1 MLLLSSRYTSDS
13 DLHAVF
19 MSFLRRFL
27 GVSRLVNLPNLNV
40 VFVVPRRL
48 YPLPPPPL
56 FFLISIRRRHPVSR
70 LYSRLYFRLY
80 SISFNFHTVF
90 KQIPLYYA
98 ILSLSLLRDCRGFYA
113 VMLPDLCCS
122 LPLVCIRSHFS
133 HMYRAMYFESC
144 LPSHIY

>member
-48 YPLPPPPL
+48 YPLPPPPS
-56 FFLISIRRRHPVSR
+56 FLPH
-70 LYSRLYFRLY
+70 LYS
-80 SISFNFHTVF
+80 SS
-90 KQIPLYYA
+90 P
-98 ILSLSLLRDCRGFYA
+98 
-113 VMLPDLCCS
+113 
-122 LPLVCIRSHFS
+122 
-133 HMYRAMYFESC
+133 SC
-144 LPSHIY
+144 L

>member
-48 YPLPPPPL
+48 YPLPL
-56 FFLISIRRRHPVSR
+56 FFSSSLFV
-70 LYSRLYFRLY
+70 
-80 SISFNFHTVF
+80 V
-90 KQIPLYYA
+90 A
-98 ILSLSLLRDCRGFYA
+98 ILSLDCILY
-113 VMLPDLCCS
+113 
-122 LPLVCIRSHFS
+122 CILDCIQFPSISIPFSNRSRFT
-133 HMYRAMYFESC
+133 MQF
-144 LPSHIY
+144 

>member
-48 YPLPPPPL
+48 YPLPL
-56 FFLISIRRRHPVSR
+56 FSSSSLFV
-70 LYSRLYFRLY
+70 
-80 SISFNFHTVF
+80 V
-90 KQIPLYYA
+90 A
-98 ILSLSLLRDCRGFYA
+98 ILSLDCI
-113 VMLPDLCCS
+113 LD
-122 LPLVCIRSHFS
+122 CIQFPSISIPFSNRSRFT
-133 HMYRAMYFESC
+133 MQF
-144 LPSHIY
+144 

>member
-48 YPLPPPPL
+48 YPLPPPL
-56 FFLISIRRRHPVSR
+56 FSSSSLFV
-70 LYSRLYFRLY
+70 
-80 SISFNFHTVF
+80 V
-90 KQIPLYYA
+90 A
-98 ILSLSLLRDCRGFYA
+98 ILSLDCILY
-113 VMLPDLCCS
+113 
-122 LPLVCIRSHFS
+122 CILDCIQFPSISIPFSNRSRFT
-133 HMYRAMYFESC
+133 MQF
-144 LPSHIY
+144 